1 MASTLTASLE
11 IEEIGPSRYRF
22 PNPLPEG
29 RGVIF
34 GGHLLAQLS
43 IAAAQVDKSKT
54 IKSAQGIFAK
64 TVQADQPREAVV
76 QVLHTGR
83 VLSSATAS
91 IWQGGTECARALVL
105 LSQAEPDLLRH
116 QSDMPDVPG
125 PDDTPASGDG
135 FDPDVR
141 IVDGID
147 RGDPEVVL
155 PPRLAVW
162 VRFPGE
168 TTDQVTG
175 QALVTHATARYLM
188 GTTML
193 PHPGVGER
201 MAHRSFSTGIVAHTV
216 SFHEDVD
223 VDRWL
228 LVFQESTYTGRG
240 RAYGIGQVFDQAG
253 ALLASFS
260 QEAIMR
266 HFPEGHSV
274 EGREATVL

>member
-1 MASTLTASLE
+1 
-11 IEEIGPSRYRF
+11 
-22 PNPLPEG
+22 
-29 RGVIF
+29 VIF

-43 IAAAQVDKSKT
+43 IAAGQADKTKT
-54 IKSAQGIFAK
+54 IKSASGVFAK
-64 TVQADQPREAVV
+64 TVHTDRPAEAKV
-76 QVLHTGR
+76 QVLQTGR

-91 IWQGGTECARALVL
+91 IWQDGTECARALVL
-105 LSQAEPDLLRH
+105 LSQAERDLLRH
-116 QSDMPDVPG
+116 QSDMPDVAG
-125 PDDTPASGDG
+125 PDDTAPSGDG
-135 FDPDVR
+135 VEDDVR

-147 RGDPEVVL
+147 RGDPDTVL

-162 VRFPGE
+162 VRFPGDGPE
-168 TTDQVTG
+168 QVTC
-175 QALVTHATARYLM
+175 QALVSHATARYLM

-216 SFHEDVD
+216 SFHEDID

-228 LVFQESTYTGRG
+228 LVVQESAYAGRG
-240 RAYGIGQVFDQAG
+240 RAYGTGQVFDQDG

-266 HFPEGHSV
+266 HFPEGHSAA
-274 EGREATVL
+274 GREATVL